1 LVKKKSRFEVGTCGA
16 VFDGS
21 NAIAEVQ
28 TPGTLFG
35 HGKQALEAPAQICR
49 LADVGFRPFIAAQK
63 ENRRLRRDGEEDFVV
78 AVCLELKPV
87 EEHLSILDALALSKT
102 GRQAV

>member
-1 LVKKKSRFEVGTCGA
+1 MA
-16 VFDGS
+16 Q
-21 NAIAEVQ
+21 VQ
-28 TPGTLFG
+28 TLAALFG
-35 HGKQALEAPAQICR
+35 HGKQALKASAQIRR

-63 ENRRLRRDGEEDFVV
+63 ENRWLRRYGEEDFVV